1 MYIELFMQFSFFVSY
16 VFFFSTSV
24 FEVKYSPYSTSGGC
38 YVAVSNP
45 AFMLTVFWIYVV
57 LYHLI
62 FSALLVDFF
71 VCAV

>member
-1 MYIELFMQFSFFVSY
+1 MFTLLTKIKVLFQRFVRSTTELR
-16 VFFFSTSV
+16 
-24 FEVKYSPYSTSGGC
+24 KYAAKDRAEINAI
-38 YVAVSNP
+38 VAVSNP